1 MKVGSGGTCCVTV
14 EPGAQMK
21 ANMRKIKQENMETW
35 MVQTLEK
42 DVTLTTNLVGE
53 ENYTFPEDKS
63 IKSTS
68 CCFSLPSH
76 IYIFTPI
83 YRFCSTKVKTLIP
96 LELV

>member
-1 MKVGSGGTCCVTV
+1 
-14 EPGAQMK
+14 
-21 ANMRKIKQENMETW
+21 

-42 DVTLTTNLVGE
+42 DVILTTNLMGE
-53 ENYTFPEDKS
+53 DNYTFLEDKS

-96 LELV
+96 LDLVRACVPLICMLMQPLTCCELVLEIT

>member
-1 MKVGSGGTCCVTV
+1 
-14 EPGAQMK
+14 
-21 ANMRKIKQENMETW
+21 

-42 DVTLTTNLVGE
+42 DIMLTTNLMGE

-68 CCFSLPSH
+68 CCFSLPSL

-83 YRFCSTKVKTLIP
+83 YRFCSTKVKTLISLDLVRVCVLLLHTLMQP
-96 LELV
+96 LRCCESVLEIT